1 MCDEL
6 GQSFA
11 FSHERGVPL
20 PRSPLA
26 REYES
31 TRQSD
36 LLTANNRSLLII
48 GCSALLESMPART
61 ESTNLLS
68 LFSDL
73 RVRYGIKLSLAS
85 LLSLYVALVLRL
97 EHPNW
102 AVLTVLV
109 MMNSHYVGSTALK
122 AMLRCVGTIG
132 GALLGVWLVG
142 TYTSSPVLFLLLIFI
157 ILGIAVYK
165 FGQYPGSQA
174 PYAYYLVGLT
184 TLSVAT
190 YGIQDPSDVWRIGL
204 NRALEILV
212 GSFSSLAVTSVI
224 WPRYAREEFFEL
236 SCKALETAAEVVS
249 LETAS
254 YIHLRD
260 RSGQLDQLR
269 GRFEQQ
275 VSTLRN
281 LLQAGARESTRFYG
295 RLGNYN
301 AFVVSLTN
309 LFQAALHLET
319 KRQEESQYIA
329 SIQNEF
335 AAVATA
341 AAQEF
346 QILMRAYS
354 PGDRLPETA
363 IDEAFHTLLEKLSV
377 LREAG
382 PSVES
387 PIEATI
393 DFFSHIGALRT
404 IRYELLEMRQIKQ
417 GLPRL
422 RAAQPEAKPAWD
434 LFPTIDWL
442 WMKTAFKAATAAALS
457 LLLIRW
463 IHPPGPAALPLA
475 ALLFSVLQR
484 TFIRAGGT
492 GDLRAFQRLFFAC
505 LILSVYA
512 ALLIL
517 VTPFLAD
524 YLVMNLVLFIGLF
537 IFGFMTARTPG
548 FSFWAIVTILSTSV
562 LVGLNPQAPVPTST
576 IIDSVLGLITG
587 MAVATVIGRVI
598 WPLLP
603 QRLLRDD
610 LVEFFGQLKAF
621 SKRKLPMKKIQTRL
635 ALLPIEALQA
645 LHAAKRIPLLGFT
658 AEQQRQFEL
667 LIRALSSLAAHRT
680 ALARR
685 RFELP
690 AKLDALVHSELEQ
703 LEIEFGQMTDAFA
716 DCFRK
721 GDCRRELPTVRGAL
735 EGLRQRAEQIR
746 RERILA
752 SESLDAPIQLL
763 EVISRCERI
772 GDTLEECARLIKS
785 LSINRYWGDYAL

>member
-1 MCDEL
+1 M
-6 GQSFA
+6 
-11 FSHERGVPL
+11 
-20 PRSPLA
+20 
-26 REYES
+26 
-31 TRQSD
+31 
-36 LLTANNRSLLII
+36 
-48 GCSALLESMPART
+48 SAQT
-61 ESTNLLS
+61 ESTTLLS
-68 LFSDL
+68 PFSDL

-102 AVLTVLV
+102 AVLTNLV

-142 TYTSSPVLFLLLIFI
+142 TYTSSPVIFLLLIFI

-165 FGQYPGSQA
+165 FGQYPASQA

-212 GSFSSLAVTSVI
+212 GSFSSLAVTSII

-254 YIHLRD
+254 YVQLRD
-260 RSGQLDQLR
+260 RCDQLELLR
-269 GRFEQQ
+269 KRFEQQ

-281 LLQAGARESTRFYG
+281 LLQAGAQESTRFYG

-309 LFQAALHLET
+309 LFQAALHLES

-329 SIQNEF
+329 RVQNEL
-335 AAVATA
+335 AAAGTA
-341 AAQEF
+341 VAQEF

-354 PGDRLPETA
+354 PGARLPETT
-363 IDEAFHTLLEKLSV
+363 INEAFDTLLEKLSA
-377 LREAG
+377 LRAAG
-382 PSVES
+382 LFVES
-387 PIEATI
+387 PIETNIA
-393 DFFSHIGALRT
+393 FFSHIAALRT

-422 RAAQPEAKPAWD
+422 RAAQPERKPAWD

-442 WMKTAFKAATAAALS
+442 WAKIAFKSALAAALS

-475 ALLFSVLQR
+475 ALLFSALQR

-505 LILSVYA
+505 LILSVYT

-517 VTPFLAD
+517 ITPFLAD
-524 YLVMNLVLFIGLF
+524 YLAMNLILFIGLF
-537 IFGFMTARTPG
+537 IFGFLTVRTPG
-548 FSFWAIVTILSTSV
+548 LSFWGIVTILSTSV
-562 LVGLNPQAPVPTST
+562 FVGLNPQVPVATST
-576 IIDSVLGLITG
+576 IIDSVVGLITG

-621 SKRKLPMKKIQTRL
+621 SNRKLPMKKIRTRL

-645 LHAAKRIPLLGFT
+645 AKRIPLLGFT
-658 AEQQRQFEL
+658 GEQQRQFEL
-667 LIRALSSLAAHRT
+667 LIRALSSLAAQRT

-685 RFELP
+685 RLDIP
-690 AKLDALVHSELEQ
+690 TKLDALVHSELEQ
-703 LEIEFGQMTDAFA
+703 LEVEFGQMTDAFA

-721 GDCRRELPTVRGAL
+721 GDCRREFPTVRGAL

-746 RERILA
+746 REHILA

-763 EVISRCERI
+763 EVISRCQRI
-772 GDTLEECARLIKS
+772 GDTLEECATLIKS
-785 LSINRYWGDYAL
+785 LSIHRYWGDYAL

>member
-1 MCDEL
+1 
-6 GQSFA
+6 
-11 FSHERGVPL
+11 
-20 PRSPLA
+20 
-26 REYES
+26 
-31 TRQSD
+31 
-36 LLTANNRSLLII
+36 
-48 GCSALLESMPART
+48 MPAPT
-61 ESTNLLS
+61 ESTSLLS
-68 LFSDL
+68 PFADL

-102 AVLTVLV
+102 AVLTALV

-122 AMLRCVGTIG
+122 AILRCVGTIG

-142 TYTSSPVLFLLLIFI
+142 TYASSPVLFLLLISI

-190 YGIQDPSDVWRIGL
+190 YGIQDPSSVWRIGL

-212 GSFSSLAVTSVI
+212 GSLSSLAVTSII

-236 SCKALETAAEVVS
+236 SSKALETAAAVLS

-254 YIHLRD
+254 YIQLGD
-260 RSGQLDQLR
+260 RPGQLEQLR
-269 GRFEQQ
+269 KRFEQQ
-275 VSTLRN
+275 ASTLRN
-281 LLQAGARESTRFYG
+281 LLQAGAQESTRFYG

-319 KRQEESQYIA
+319 KRKEESQYIA
-329 SIQNEF
+329 RIRNELAAAA
-335 AAVATA
+335 AAV
-341 AAQEF
+341 AQEF

-354 PGDRLPETA
+354 PGARLPETT
-363 IDEAFHTLLEKLSV
+363 IDEAFDALWEKLSA
-377 LREAG
+377 LRAAG
-382 PSVES
+382 LFEES
-387 PIEATI
+387 SIKTNI
-393 DFFSHIGALRT
+393 DFFSHISALRT
-404 IRYELLEMRQIKQ
+404 IRHELLEMRQIKQ

-422 RAAQPEAKPAWD
+422 RAPPPELKPAWN
-434 LFPTIDWL
+434 LLPTIDWL
-442 WMKTAFKAATAAALS
+442 WMKTAFKAALAAALS

-517 VTPFLAD
+517 ATSFLAD
-524 YLVMNLVLFIGLF
+524 YLVMNLVLFIWVF

-562 LVGLNPQAPVPTST
+562 FVGLNAQVPVASST
-576 IIDSVLGLITG
+576 IIDSVLGLISG

-610 LVEFFGQLKAF
+610 LVEFFGQLKTF
-621 SKRKLPMKKIQTRL
+621 SNRKLPTKKIQTRL

-645 LHAAKRIPLLGFT
+645 AKGIPLLLGFT
-658 AEQQRQFEL
+658 GEEQRQFEL
-667 LIRALSSLAAHRT
+667 LVRALSSLATQRM

-721 GDCRRELPTVRGAL
+721 GDCRREFPTVRGAL

-752 SESLDAPIQLL
+752 SENLDAPIQLL
-763 EVISRCERI
+763 EVISRCQRI
-772 GDTLEECARLIKS
+772 GDTLEECASLIKS
-785 LSINRYWGDYAL
+785 LSIHRYWGDYAM

>member
-1 MCDEL
+1 
-6 GQSFA
+6 
-11 FSHERGVPL
+11 
-20 PRSPLA
+20 
-26 REYES
+26 
-31 TRQSD
+31 
-36 LLTANNRSLLII
+36 
-48 GCSALLESMPART
+48 MPAPT
-61 ESTNLLS
+61 ESTSLLS
-68 LFSDL
+68 PFADL

-102 AVLTVLV
+102 AVLTALV

-122 AMLRCVGTIG
+122 AILRCVGTIG

-142 TYTSSPVLFLLLIFI
+142 TYASSPVLFLLLISI

-190 YGIQDPSDVWRIGL
+190 YGIQDPSSVWRIGL

-212 GSFSSLAVTSVI
+212 GSLSSLAVTSII

-236 SCKALETAAEVVS
+236 SSKALETAAEVLS

-254 YIHLRD
+254 YIQLGD
-260 RSGQLDQLR
+260 RPGQLEQLR
-269 GRFEQQ
+269 KRFEQQ
-275 VSTLRN
+275 ASTLRN
-281 LLQAGARESTRFYG
+281 LLQAGAQESTRFYG

-329 SIQNEF
+329 RIRNELAAAA
-335 AAVATA
+335 AAV
-341 AAQEF
+341 AQEF

-354 PGDRLPETA
+354 PGARLPETT
-363 IDEAFHTLLEKLSV
+363 IDEAFDALWEKLSA
-377 LREAG
+377 LRAAG
-382 PSVES
+382 LFEES
-387 PIEATI
+387 SIKTNI
-393 DFFSHIGALRT
+393 DFFSHISALRT
-404 IRYELLEMRQIKQ
+404 IRHELLEMRQIKQ

-422 RAAQPEAKPAWD
+422 RAPQPELKPAWN
-434 LFPTIDWL
+434 LLPTIDWL
-442 WMKTAFKAATAAALS
+442 WMKTAFKAALAAALS

-517 VTPFLAD
+517 ATSFLAD
-524 YLVMNLVLFIGLF
+524 YLVMNLVLFIWVF

-562 LVGLNPQAPVPTST
+562 FVGLNAQVPVASST
-576 IIDSVLGLITG
+576 IIDSVLGLISG

-610 LVEFFGQLKAF
+610 LVEFFGQLKTF
-621 SKRKLPMKKIQTRL
+621 SNRKLPTKKIQTRL

-645 LHAAKRIPLLGFT
+645 AKGIPLLLGFT
-658 AEQQRQFEL
+658 GEEQRQFEL
-667 LIRALSSLAAHRT
+667 LVRALSSLATQRM

-721 GDCRRELPTVRGAL
+721 GDCRREFPTVRGAL

-752 SESLDAPIQLL
+752 SENLDAPIQLL
-763 EVISRCERI
+763 EVISRCQRI
-772 GDTLEECARLIKS
+772 GDTLEECASLIKS
-785 LSINRYWGDYAL
+785 LSIHRYWGDYAM

>member
-1 MCDEL
+1 M
-6 GQSFA
+6 GK
-11 FSHERGVPL
+11 GV
-20 PRSPLA
+20 
-26 REYES
+26 
-31 TRQSD
+31 Q
-36 LLTANNRSLLII
+36 
-48 GCSALLESMPART
+48 ESMAAQS
-61 ESTNLLS
+61 ESTNLLTP
-68 LFSDL
+68 FSDS

-122 AMLRCVGTIG
+122 AILRCVGTIG

-142 TYTSSPVLFLLLIFI
+142 TYASSPVVFLLLIFI
-157 ILGIAVYK
+157 ILGFAVYK

-190 YGIQDPSDVWRIGL
+190 YGIQDPSDVWKIGL

-212 GSFSSLAVTSVI
+212 GSLSSLAVTSII

-249 LETAS
+249 LETVS
-254 YIHLRD
+254 YIQLRD
-260 RSGQLDQLR
+260 RSGQLEQLR
-269 GRFEQQ
+269 QRFEQQ
-275 VSTLRN
+275 ASMLRN
-281 LLQAGARESTRFYG
+281 LLQAGAQESTRFYG

-319 KRQEESQYIA
+319 KRQGESQYIA
-329 SIQNEF
+329 EIQKELAAAA
-335 AAVATA
+335 AAV
-341 AAQEF
+341 AQEF
-346 QILMRAYS
+346 QILMRPYS
-354 PGDRLPETA
+354 PGARLPETQ
-363 IDEAFHTLLEKLSV
+363 IDEAFDTLFEKVSA
-377 LREAG
+377 LRVG
-382 PSVES
+382 GLFVDSS
-387 PIEATI
+387 IETNI

-404 IRYELLEMRQIKQ
+404 IRHELFEMRQIKQ

-422 RAAQPEAKPAWD
+422 RAAQPERQPAWN

-442 WMKTAFKAATAAALS
+442 WMKIAFKAALAASLS
-457 LLLIRW
+457 LLLVRW

-537 IFGFMTARTPG
+537 IFGFLTARTPG
-548 FSFWAIVTILSTSV
+548 FSFWAIVTILGTSV
-562 LVGLNPQAPVPTST
+562 FVGLDPEVPVESST
-576 IIDSVLGLITG
+576 IIDSVLGLIAG
-587 MAVATVIGRVI
+587 MAVATVIGRLI

-610 LVEFFGQLKAF
+610 LVEFFGYLNVF
-621 SKRKLPMKKIQTRL
+621 SSRKLPLKKIQTRL

-645 LHAAKRIPLLGFT
+645 AKRMSPLGFT
-658 AEQQRQFEL
+658 GEQQRQFEL
-667 LIRALSSLAAHRT
+667 LIRALSSLATQRI

-703 LEIEFGQMTDAFA
+703 MEIEFSQMTDAFA
-716 DCFRK
+716 DSFRK
-721 GDCRRELPTVRGAL
+721 GDCRREFPAVRGAL
-735 EGLRQRAEQIR
+735 EGLRQRAAQIR
-746 RERILA
+746 RERVLA
-752 SESLDAPIQLL
+752 SESLDAAIQLL
-763 EVISRCERI
+763 EIISRCQGI
-772 GDTLEECARLIKS
+772 GDTLEECASLIKS
-785 LSINRYWGDYAL
+785 LSIHRYWGDYAL

>member
-1 MCDEL
+1 
-6 GQSFA
+6 
-11 FSHERGVPL
+11 
-20 PRSPLA
+20 
-26 REYES
+26 
-31 TRQSD
+31 
-36 LLTANNRSLLII
+36 
-48 GCSALLESMPART
+48 MPAQT
-61 ESTNLLS
+61 ESTTLLS
-68 LFSDL
+68 PFSDM
-73 RVRYGIKLSLAS
+73 RVRYGIKLGLAA

-102 AVLTVLV
+102 AVLTCLV
-109 MMNSHYVGSTALK
+109 MMNSHFVGSTALK

-142 TYTSSPVLFLLLIFI
+142 DYTSSPVVFLLLISI

-190 YGIQDPSDVWRIGL
+190 YGIQDPADVWRTGL
-204 NRALEILV
+204 NRALEILD
-212 GSFSSLAVTSVI
+212 GSLSSLAVTSII

-236 SCKALETAAEVVS
+236 GSKALETAAEVVS

-254 YIHLRD
+254 YIQFRD
-260 RSGQLDQLR
+260 RSGQLEELR
-269 GRFEQQ
+269 KRFVQQ

-281 LLQAGARESTRFYG
+281 LLQAGSQESTRFYG

-319 KRQEESQYIA
+319 KGQEESQFIA
-329 SIQNEF
+329 RIKNEL
-335 AAVATA
+335 AAASTA
-341 AAQEF
+341 VAQEF
-346 QILMRAYS
+346 QILTHPYS
-354 PGDRLPETA
+354 PGTRLPETTM
-363 IDEAFHTLLEKLSV
+363 DKAFDTLFEKVSALRAAGLFLE
-377 LREAG
+377 
-382 PSVES
+382 PS
-387 PIEATI
+387 IETII
-393 DFFSHIGALRT
+393 DFFSHIAALRT
-404 IRYELLEMRQIKQ
+404 IRHELLEMRQMKQ

-422 RAAQPEAKPAWD
+422 RAAHPEHKSAWD
-434 LFPTIDWL
+434 LLPAIDWL
-442 WMKTAFKAATAAALS
+442 WLKTAFKSALAGALS

-484 TFIRAGGT
+484 TFIRAGST

-505 LILSVYA
+505 LILSVYT

-517 VTPFLAD
+517 ITPLLAN
-524 YLVMNLVLFIGLF
+524 YLVMNFVLFIGLF
-537 IFGFMTARTPG
+537 IFGFLTARLPG
-548 FSFWAIVTILSTSV
+548 LSFWGIVAILSTSV
-562 LVGLNPQAPVPTST
+562 FVGLNAQEPVPTDT
-576 IIDSVLGLITG
+576 IIDSVVGLFTG
-587 MAVATVIGRVI
+587 MTIATVIGRLI

-610 LVEFFGQLKAF
+610 LVEFFDQLKAL
-621 SKRKLPMKKIQTRL
+621 SNPKLPMKKIQTRL

-645 LHAAKRIPLLGFT
+645 ATRIRLPGFT
-658 AEQQRQFEL
+658 EEQLRQFEL
-667 LIRALSSLAAHRT
+667 LIRALPALAARLT
-680 ALARR
+680 ALARVR
-685 RFELP
+685 LELP
-690 AKLDALVHSELEQ
+690 AKLEALVHSELEQ

-721 GDCRRELPTVRGAL
+721 GDCRREFPTVRGAL

-746 RERILA
+746 RERLLA
-752 SESLDAPIQLL
+752 TESLEAPIQLL
-763 EVISRCERI
+763 EFIGRCQRI
-772 GDTLEECARLIKS
+772 GDNLEECASLIKS
-785 LSINRYWGDYAL
+785 LSIHLYWGDYAL

>member
-1 MCDEL
+1 
-6 GQSFA
+6 
-11 FSHERGVPL
+11 
-20 PRSPLA
+20 
-26 REYES
+26 
-31 TRQSD
+31 
-36 LLTANNRSLLII
+36 
-48 GCSALLESMPART
+48 MPPQT

-68 LFSDL
+68 PFSDL
-73 RVRYGIKLSLAS
+73 RVRYGIKLSFAS

-102 AVLTVLV
+102 AVLTALV

-142 TYTSSPVLFLLLIFI
+142 RYASSPVLFLLLIFTV
-157 ILGIAVYK
+157 LGIAVYK
-165 FGQYPGSQA
+165 FGQYPVSQA

-190 YGIQDPSDVWRIGL
+190 YGIQDPSDVWKIGL

-212 GSFSSLAVTSVI
+212 GSFSSLAVTSII

-236 SCKALETAAEVVS
+236 SSKALETAAEVVS

-254 YIHLRD
+254 YLQLRD
-260 RSGQLDQLR
+260 RAGQLEQLQK
-269 GRFEQQ
+269 RFEQQ
-275 VSTLRN
+275 VATLRN

-301 AFVVSLTN
+301 AFVVALTN

-319 KRQEESQYIA
+319 KRQEESPYIA
-329 SIQNEF
+329 RIQNEL
-335 AAVATA
+335 AGAATA
-341 AAQEF
+341 VAQEF
-346 QILMRAYS
+346 QILRRTYS
-354 PGDRLPETA
+354 PGVRLPETT
-363 IDEAFHTLLEKLSV
+363 IDGAFDTLLEKLSS
-377 LREAG
+377 LRAVG
-382 PSVES
+382 LFAES
-387 PIEATI
+387 PIETNI
-393 DFFSHIGALRT
+393 DFFSHIAALRT
-404 IRYELLEMRQIKQ
+404 IRYELLEMRHIKQ

-422 RAAQPEAKPAWD
+422 RAPQPERKTGWD

-442 WMKTAFKAATAAALS
+442 WMKTAFKAALAAALS

-492 GDLRAFQRLFFAC
+492 GDLHAFQRLFFAC

-517 VTPFLAD
+517 ITPFLAD
-524 YLVMNLVLFIGLF
+524 YLVMNLVLFIWLF
-537 IFGFMTARTPG
+537 VFGFMTARTPG
-548 FSFWAIVTILSTSV
+548 FSFWAIVAILGTSV
-562 LVGLNPQAPVPTST
+562 FVGLNPQVPVASST
-576 IIDSVLGLITG
+576 IIDSVLGLIAG
-587 MAVATVIGRVI
+587 MAVSTIIGRVI
-598 WPLLP
+598 WPMLP

-610 LVEFFGQLKAF
+610 LVEFLGNLKAV
-621 SKRKLPMKKIQTRL
+621 SNRKLPKKKIQTRL

-645 LHAAKRIPLLGFT
+645 AKRIPLLGFT
-658 AEQQRQFEL
+658 GEQQRQFEL
-667 LIRALSSLAAHRT
+667 LIRALSSLAT
-680 ALARR
+680 QLMALARR

-703 LEIEFGQMTDAFA
+703 LEIEFGQVTDSFA

-721 GDCRRELPTVRGAL
+721 GDCRREFPTVRGAL

-763 EVISRCERI
+763 EVISRCHHI
-772 GDTLEECARLIKS
+772 GDTLEECASLIKS
-785 LSINRYWGDYAL
+785 LSIHLYWGDYAL

>member
-1 MCDEL
+1 M
-6 GQSFA
+6 
-11 FSHERGVPL
+11 
-20 PRSPLA
+20 
-26 REYES
+26 
-31 TRQSD
+31 
-36 LLTANNRSLLII
+36 LTENNRSLLII
-48 GCSALLESMPART
+48 GRNALLESMPAQT

-68 LFSDL
+68 PFSDL
-73 RVRYGIKLSLAS
+73 RVRYGLKLSLAS

-97 EHPNW
+97 EYPNW
-102 AVLTVLV
+102 AVLTTLV
-109 MMNSHYVGSTALK
+109 MMNSHFVGSTALK
-122 AMLRCVGTIG
+122 ALLRCVGTIC
-132 GALLGVWLVG
+132 GALLGIWLVG
-142 TYTSSPVLFLLLIFI
+142 TYASSPVLFLLLIFI

-212 GSFSSLAVTSVI
+212 GSFSSLAVTCII
-224 WPRYAREEFFEL
+224 WPRHAREEFFEL

-254 YIHLRD
+254 YIQHRD
-260 RSGQLDQLR
+260 RSGQLEELQN
-269 GRFEQQ
+269 RFEQQ

-319 KRQEESQYIA
+319 KREEESQYIA
-329 SIQNEF
+329 GIQNELRG
-335 AAVATA
+335 VSTA
-341 AAQEF
+341 IAEEF
-346 QILMRAYS
+346 QILMRPYS
-354 PGDRLPETA
+354 PGARVPEPKLG
-363 IDEAFHTLLEKLSV
+363 EAFDTLLEKLSA
-377 LREAG
+377 LRAAG
-382 PSVES
+382 LFG
-387 PIEATI
+387 EATIETNI
-393 DFFSHIGALRT
+393 DFFSHIGSLRT
-404 IRYELLEMRQIKQ
+404 IRHELLEMRQIQQ

-422 RAAQPEAKPAWD
+422 RSAQPERQPAWD
-434 LFPTIDWL
+434 LLPTIDWL
-442 WMKTAFKAATAAALS
+442 WMKTAFKAALAAALS

-475 ALLFSVLQR
+475 ALLFSALQR

-517 VTPFLAD
+517 ITPFLAD
-524 YLVMNLVLFIGLF
+524 YLVMNFFLFIGLF

-548 FSFWAIVTILSTSV
+548 FSFWALVTILSTST
-562 LVGLNPQAPVPTST
+562 LVGLNAQVPVASST

-587 MAVATVIGRVI
+587 LAIATVIGRVI

-610 LVEFFGQLKAF
+610 LVEFLDQLKAF
-621 SKRKLPMKKIQTRL
+621 SNRELPIKRILTRL

-645 LHAAKRIPLLGFT
+645 LQSAKRIPLPGFT
-658 AEQQRQFEL
+658 GEQQRQFEL
-667 LIRALSSLAAHRT
+667 LIRALSSFAAHRT

-685 RFELP
+685 RIELP
-690 AKLDALVHSELEQ
+690 AKLDALVHSELER
-703 LEIEFGQMTDAFA
+703 LEIEFDQMTDAFA

-721 GDCRRELPTVRGAL
+721 GDCRREFPTVRGAL
-735 EGLRQRAEQIR
+735 EGLRQRTEQIR
-746 RERILA
+746 RERILD

-763 EVISRCERI
+763 EVVSRCQRL
-772 GDTLEECARLIKS
+772 GDTLEECASLIKS
-785 LSINRYWGDYAL
+785 MSIHRYWGDYAL